1 MPARHIRSRH
11 PKTALPC
18 VLSPCSFAPCC
29 WVPRPPHTRIR
40 SAICAGRPRRSRAV
54 LITGGC
60 SAPGP
65 ASPNRPAKAKWPWRK
80 WNEHAA
86 AINAAS
92 DTLARAA
99 NSPDEAAPLVII
111 DTFDACAAAAD
122 MMARLYRPA
131 PSPPHDNA
139 AVLGWMRNWL
149 ETIPGRCLPLC
160 CASVPITPHVRARH
174 WNP

>member
-11 PKTALPC
+11 PETHYHAFSRLAFLRPAAGC
-18 VLSPCSFAPCC
+18 RGRRTRGFAQ
-29 WVPRPPHTRIR
+29 R
-40 SAICAGRPRRSRAV
+40 SAPAVLDDPWAV

-99 NSPDEAAPLVII
+99 NSPDEAAPLVVI

>member
-1 MPARHIRSRH
+1 MRSL
-11 PKTALPC
+11 ALLFCALLLGAAAAAHADLLSDLRRPSSTIPGC
-18 VLSPCSFAPCC
+18 VNHWGLF
-29 WVPRPPHTRIR
+29 
-40 SAICAGRPRRSRAV
+40 G
-54 LITGGC
+54 TGSGI
-60 SAPGP
+60 AEPTW
-65 ASPNRPAKAKWPWRK
+65 KAKWPWRK